1 MQIERRTADEMRK
14 IKEALYN
21 QMISDKTLSRLELKL
36 LIWLAA
42 HQDERGNVTGVY
54 YSDIASEL
62 HCSVSG
68 FYLTRDSLTD
78 KHYITWDKSDTA
90 DMDIRLTGNNFVVN
104 GETIYEN
111 YIDIDIAMFKDEDF
125 FRIKAGAIKLAMY
138 FLKRVEAAG
147 AVTKEDALGTP
158 EREAELS
165 RKLWYNPLEFY
176 RVVKKLLHVD
186 IRTIKEYMQALKPW
200 LCEGNVQIEGKCY
213 KVITVLKKSI
223 FKIKDV
229 KSYPEQEAYRQTIK
243 MFCRRKGI
251 KNDSQNLKDTAD
263 LIRQY
268 RKIAIRAGCNI
279 LTLIGIAIDNACGSV
294 LNSYHV
300 HTALRNLIHYNAPGI
315 LA

>member
-1 MQIERRTADEMRK
+1 MRK
-14 IKEALYN
+14 IKAELYN
-21 QMISDKTLSRLELKL
+21 RMISDKTLSRLELKL
-36 LIWLAA
+36 LFWLAA

-54 YSDIASEL
+54 YSDIADEL

-90 DMDIRLTGNNFVVN
+90 DMDIKLTGNNFVFN

-111 YIDIDIAMFKDEDF
+111 YIDIDIAIFKDEEF
-125 FRIKAGAIKLAMY
+125 FKLKAGAIKLAMY

-147 AVTKEDALGTP
+147 AVTKQDSPSTP
-158 EREAELS
+158 EREAELA

-176 RVVKKLLHVD
+176 KVVKKLLCID
-186 IRTIKEYMQALKPW
+186 IRTIKEYIKVLKPW
-200 LCEGNVQIEGKCY
+200 IGEGKVQNEGKFY
-213 KVITVLKKSI
+213 KVVTVLKRSI
-223 FKIKDV
+223 LKNPET
-229 KSYPEQEAYRQTIK
+229 KSYPEQEAYRQTVK
-243 MFCRRKGI
+243 MFCRRNGI
-251 KNDSQNLKDTAD
+251 EHDSRNLRDTAD

-268 RKIAIRAGCNI
+268 RKLAERAGCNI
-279 LTLIGIAIDNACGSV
+279 LTLIAAAINNACGSV